1 VTADQANTAIDR
13 AVVESRD
20 GTGRRI
26 ILVSILVLAAG
37 VAALMFVVL
46 RGFDRVDSLENQASD
61 LGQKSDSN
69 ARAAQLLADQVTRL
83 GGVPVVQPP
92 TPEQGPAGERGPAG
106 RGIAGTA
113 IVDGRLIVAFDD
125 GTTRDVGA
133 VVGQPGANGPAGRG
147 VLGTAIVAGRLVL
160 SYSDGT
166 TEDVGQVVGTDGDD
180 GAPGRGVTS
189 VSAVDARL
197 VVSFSDGT
205 TQDAGPLPA
214 GPPGRGVQRAEVV
227 DCRWKVTYTDGTTE
241 DAGNA
246 CTTETVIAPT
256 TTTAPAPVPPLLPS
270 RR

>member
-1 VTADQANTAIDR
+1 VTDTRTDIQQATEDAKDSRGHRGIWLAFGVILAGLTLLAVAYFFDRQAILGLETRADDNARTAQ
-13 AVVESRD
+13 
-20 GTGRRI
+20 
-26 ILVSILVLAAG
+26 VLA
-37 VAALMFVVL
+37 
-46 RGFDRVDSLENQASD
+46 E
-61 LGQKSDSN
+61 
-69 ARAAQLLADQVTRL
+69 QVRKL

-92 TPEQGPAGERGPAG
+92 NPERGPQGDRGPAG

-113 IVDGRLIVAFDD
+113 IVDGRLLIAYDD
-125 GTTRDVGA
+125 GTSRDVGP

-147 VLGTAIVAGRLVL
+147 VAGTAIVAGRLVL

-189 VSAVDARL
+189 VAAVDGRL
-197 VVSFSDGT
+197 IVTYSDGT

-227 DCRWKVTYTDGTTE
+227 DCRWRVTYTDGTTE

-246 CTTETVIAPT
+246 CTTETVTPT
-256 TTTAPAPVPPLLPS
+256 PTSSGRPPLLPTA
-270 RR
+270 R

>member
-1 VTADQANTAIDR
+1 VTADQANTAIDQ

-20 GTGRRI
+20 STGRRI
-26 ILVSILVLAAG
+26 IVVSILVLAAG

-46 RGFDRVDSLENQASD
+46 RGFDRVDVLETRASD
-61 LGQKSDSN
+61 LGKQSDSN

-92 TPEQGPAGERGPAG
+92 TPEQGPTGERGPAG

-125 GTTRDVGA
+125 GTTRDVGP
-133 VVGQPGANGPAGRG
+133 VVGQPGANGAAGRG

-166 TEDVGQVVGTDGDD
+166 TEDVGQVVGTDG
-180 GAPGRGVTS
+180 APGRGVTS
-189 VSAVDARL
+189 VAAVDGRL
-197 VVSFSDGT
+197 VVTYSDGT

-227 DCRWKVTYTDGTTE
+227 DCRWRVTYTDGLTE

-246 CTTETVIAPT
+246 CTTETVTPAPT
-256 TTTAPAPVPPLLPS
+256 TSRGPLLPTA
-270 RR
+270 R